1 MALEDSKH
9 RDLHITRSGLE
20 VLHTQIN
27 GDIEPAPYNQLLGV
41 RLVDAREGAVEL
53 TCQMKPEF
61 LNKIGSGHGGFISSL
76 LDNACGLAT
85 DTVSRPG
92 HAFTTMDLHVRML
105 RPVTLASGV
114 LRVVGEVEKS
124 GRSVAVTTGKLF
136 AEDGTLLASATSS
149 LFVLDV

>member
-9 RDLHITRSGLE
+9 RNLHIDRTGLE
-20 VLHTQIN
+20 VLRTQIN
-27 GDIEPAPYNQLLGV
+27 GEIAPAPFNKLLGV

-61 LNKIGSGHGGFISSL
+61 LNKIGSGHGGFVSTL
-76 LDNACGLAT
+76 LDNACGMAA
-85 DTVSRPG
+85 DTMSRPG

-105 RPVTLASGV
+105 RPVTMASG
-114 LRVVGEVEKS
+114 LMRVVGEVEKS
-124 GRSVAVTTGKLF
+124 GRSVTVTTGKLY

-149 LFVLDV
+149 LFSLDV